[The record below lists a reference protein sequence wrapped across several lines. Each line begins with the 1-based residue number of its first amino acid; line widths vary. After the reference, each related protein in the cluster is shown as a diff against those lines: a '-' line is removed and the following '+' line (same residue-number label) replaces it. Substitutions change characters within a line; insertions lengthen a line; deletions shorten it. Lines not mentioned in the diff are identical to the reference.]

1 MSTKI
6 QIQSP
11 NDKELTAAIDDGP
24 VGVNV
29 TYFRKGEA
37 IYSNVYEYPFHCV
50 IDEVYRVF
58 ERGLNPS
65 LTFEAA

>member
-1 MSTKI
+1 MTI
-6 QIQSP
+6 IRIQSP
-11 NDKELTAAIDDGP
+11 SDPELTASIDDGP

-37 IYSNVYEYPFHCV
+37 IYSNVYEYPFHYV
-50 IDEVYRVF
+50 LNEVYRVM
-58 ERGLNPS
+58 ERDLNPL

>member
-1 MSTKI
+1 MIKM

-11 NDKELTAAIDDGP
+11 NNPELTASIDDGP

-37 IYSNVYEYPFHCV
+37 IYSNIYEYPFHCV
-50 IDEVYRVF
+50 LNEVYRVM
-58 ERGLNPS
+58 ERDLNPL